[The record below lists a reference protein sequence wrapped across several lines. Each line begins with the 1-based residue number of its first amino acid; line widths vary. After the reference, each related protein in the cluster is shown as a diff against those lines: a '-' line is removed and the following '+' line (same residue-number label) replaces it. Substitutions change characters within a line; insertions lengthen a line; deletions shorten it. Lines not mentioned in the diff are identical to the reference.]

1 MLFSVEER
9 LDGIKYNIDFARR
22 GWGYTGG
29 GDKYAY
35 NEKWVHFTEV
45 CQHFCPSL
53 LLAQYVHRL

>member
-35 NEKWVHFTEV
+35 NEKWGHFTEV
-45 CQHFCPSL
+45 RQH
-53 LLAQYVHRL
+53 